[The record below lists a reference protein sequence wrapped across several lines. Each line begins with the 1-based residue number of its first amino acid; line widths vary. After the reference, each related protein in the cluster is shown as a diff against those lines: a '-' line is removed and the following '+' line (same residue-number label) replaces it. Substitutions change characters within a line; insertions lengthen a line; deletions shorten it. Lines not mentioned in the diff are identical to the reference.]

1 MKHTN
6 TLFACNYLEEEDEDE
21 ENYNVSVAIIENEII
36 E

>member
-6 TLFACNYLEEEDEDE
+6 TLFACNYIEEDDDE
-21 ENYNVSVAIIENEII
+21 ENYNVSVAIIENELI